1 MVIKKNLCSH
11 EIGAQRPSST
21 DSDRQESRQI
31 AGSLALQSS
40 EAKPFSYVGR
50 RYGPSAHTR
59 DKVPRTSLIPVAVAS
74 QIERSWGSSNNTM

>member
-1 MVIKKNLCSH
+1 MVIKKNPCSH

-40 EAKPFSYVGR
+40 EAKPFPTLAQGMDR
-50 RYGPSAHTR
+50 QHTLEI
-59 DKVPRTSLIPVAVAS
+59 KFLAQA
-74 QIERSWGSSNNTM
+74 